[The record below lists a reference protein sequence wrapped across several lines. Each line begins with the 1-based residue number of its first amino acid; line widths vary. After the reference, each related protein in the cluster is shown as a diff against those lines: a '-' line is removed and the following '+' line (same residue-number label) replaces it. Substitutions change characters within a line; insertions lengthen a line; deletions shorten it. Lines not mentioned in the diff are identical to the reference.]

1 MAFAHPHC
9 SRTHVFCNACT
20 FVAVMRGSRPGQ
32 HVFSLLFVSC
42 HHSLRLPLLLN
53 RAIRCA
59 CCDALFSLLQRHLAL
74 WLPPFFCSALAG
86 GKRLSCVA
94 RVSAHTHTH
103 QYAICALLFLV
114 ARSAARGS
122 CLLRCLLVALQER
135 LALPQLLH
143 MCSMSF
149 LLFFH
154 FAFLVPCVSFVA

>member
-1 MAFAHPHC
+1 
-9 SRTHVFCNACT
+9 
-20 FVAVMRGSRPGQ
+20 MRAAANQ

-53 RAIRCA
+53 RTIRCA

-122 CLLRCLLVALQER
+122 CLLRCLFVALQER
-135 LALPQLLH
+135 LALPQLLR
-143 MCSMSF
+143 MCSYVFSIVF
-149 LLFFH
+149 FSLLH
-154 FAFLVPCVSFVA
+154 FLVPYVSFCLLKMNADYAGELLRAVV